1 MIPTVRG
8 SRAVALGCFDGFHR
22 GHRSIVEKTVKTAA
36 RLCMEPAAFTF
47 NRPPA
52 STLYPSFSGILT
64 GSEEKAELLREAG
77 IQVILAADFESVRDM
92 SAADFIERLLISEL
106 DAGAVVFGEDFT
118 FGRGAEGNASTLRQV
133 FGRRA
138 IVVPFT
144 EEGGVKI
151 SSRVIRTLIS
161 EGKVGDAARLLG
173 RPYSLCGTRFEGRHD
188 GRKLGFP
195 TVNIYPDPEFV
206 LPREGV
212 YITEAV
218 FSGGER
224 FGSVTDVGT
233 APTLDATGR
242 IRTETHILGTLAA
255 GVPGSPMTLRFIR
268 RLRDEKH
275 FSSAPELAA
284 AIAADVAEAEKY
296 FNENPLR

>member
-1 MIPTVRG
+1 MILTVRG

-22 GHRSIVEKTVKTAA
+22 GHRSIIAKTVKTAA
-36 RLCMEPAAFTF
+36 RLGMEPAAFTF

-52 STLYPSFSGILT
+52 SSLYPSFPGILT

-92 SAADFIERLLISEL
+92 SAADFSERLLISEL

-118 FGRGAEGNASTLRQV
+118 FGRGAEGTASTLRSV

-151 SSRVIRTLIS
+151 SSRVIRSLIS
-161 EGKVGDAARLLG
+161 EGKVGEAARLLG
-173 RPYSLCGTRFEGRHD
+173 RPYSLGGTRFEGRHD

-195 TVNIYPDPEFV
+195 TVNLYPDPEFV

-218 FSGGER
+218 FSDNER

-242 IRTETHILGTLAA
+242 IRTESHILGPLAD

-268 RLRDEKH
+268 RLREEKH